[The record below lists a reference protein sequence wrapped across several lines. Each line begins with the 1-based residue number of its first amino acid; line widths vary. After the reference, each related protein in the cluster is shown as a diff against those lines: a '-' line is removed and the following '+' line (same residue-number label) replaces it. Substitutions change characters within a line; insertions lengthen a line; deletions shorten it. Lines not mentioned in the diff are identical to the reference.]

1 MTLNFHDLAPVQESF
16 ADAMKATLSSSDR
29 SIAPKFLYDEA
40 GADLFGQI
48 TRTPEYYPT
57 RTETAI
63 LTDHAPEMAAA
74 IGPDARLIEFGASSS
89 AKVRI
94 LLEALDRPRAYVPI
108 DVSAD
113 HLRQVAE
120 GIARDFPALMVVAV
134 CADYTEPFAL
144 PTEVMTGHGRRVGF
158 FPGSS
163 IGNLEP
169 REAERFL
176 SLWARQLGDEGAMLV
191 GVDLRKDKTVLQ
203 RAYDDAQGVTSRF
216 TLNLLARANRE
227 LGTDFDLDGF
237 RHDPEWEDDQSR
249 ISINLESLKD
259 QTVRLDGETYHI
271 AKGEKIHTEYSY
283 KYTVEGFADLARR
296 AGYAPKAVWTDPG
309 RMFSVHYLE
318 VAPAPE

>member
-1 MTLNFHDLAPVQESF
+1 MTLTFHDLAPVQESF
-16 ADAMKATLSSSDR
+16 GDAMRATLSSDSR

-57 RTETAI
+57 RTEMGI
-63 LTDHAPEMAAA
+63 LADHAAAMAAA

-94 LLEALDRPRAYVPI
+94 LLKALERPRAYVPI

-120 GIARDFPALMVVAV
+120 GIARDFPALEVVAV
-134 CADYTEPFAL
+134 CADYTQPFAL
-144 PTEVMTGHGRRVGF
+144 PAEVMTGHGRRVGF

-169 REAERFL
+169 HEAEQFL
-176 SLWARQLGDEGAMLV
+176 SLWGRQLGAEGAMLV
-191 GVDLRKDKTVLQ
+191 GVDLRKDPAVLE

-227 LGTDFDLDGF
+227 LGTDFDLKGF
-237 RHDPEWEDDQSR
+237 RHDAEWEDAQSR

-259 QTVRLDGETYHI
+259 QTVHLDGAAYAI
-271 AKGEKIHTEYSY
+271 ARGEKIHTEYSY
-283 KYTVEGFADLARR
+283 KYTVEGFAGLARR
-296 AGYAPKAVWTDPG
+296 AGFAPKAVWTDAEG
-309 RMFSVHYLE
+309 MFSVHYLE
-318 VAPAPE
+318 VARHP